1 MSKKWPAD
9 FPANCPPKTAS
20 HSKDKFY
27 RLVDNFPPDSN
38 DFLRTRD
45 NPTQKDKDFHGAG
58 IINSYGTSF
67 FSKIGDALS
76 TKRKFKKAMASKKI
90 ASGVIGDDVGVVMQT
105 YKPSHHTAWFYTDAV
120 PENCFK
126 TEEKEES

>member
-9 FPANCPPKTAS
+9 FPEDCPPKSAF
-20 HSKDKFY
+20 HSEDKFY
-27 RLVDNFPPDSN
+27 RLVDNFPPDSR

-45 NPTQKDKDFHGAG
+45 NPVQKDKDFHGEG

-67 FSKIGDALS
+67 FSKVGDAFAI
-76 TKRKFKKAMASKKI
+76 KRKFRRAMASKKI
-90 ASGVIGDDVGVVMQT
+90 ASGVIGDNVGVVRQT
-105 YKPSHHTAWFYTDAV
+105 YAPSHHTAWFYNGAA
-120 PENCFK
+120 PETSFT